1 MAAADAAAAA
11 AAAAAL
17 AEAHAAA
24 AGGGAPAAGAGA
36 GGGAADA
43 DPDDARARAMAAHAL
58 REAAA
63 ASVQRQTLAA
73 ISALAQ
79 STETLVAAQ
88 RALAKQQQ
96 SAPAAASAVAGLIE
110 AAAELEP
117 DSAVLKALAA
127 ALRDIFGL
135 AYGPTATDAGALKD
149 MYSAAKASVGAA
161 ASVPEGKRKEPLIR
175 LSNSLK
181 ALVQAAPREAG
192 AKRKA
197 DELEAPTAAAAAQP
211 AAPVSAAAAAM
222 AAAAAAAGAS
232 AYLSPPPGIGGYRHR
247 SGGARERYPCP
258 TCGATNHLPAN
269 CPTLRMGMQM
279 QVYNQPQPSFTTGNG
294 YGGAMGGVTYGAMP
308 MGPPAAAANWCT
320 HCAQHGMPNAHT
332 HSTANCRSKRARMH
346 QQQTQ
351 QPATPVPAAVAQP
364 VTPGVATDARGPG
377 VAEKVMSKESLTP
390 RAWNVA
396 HSAVDEPWRRPPALN
411 AERKEAAGPPMAT
424 TPLHALAR
432 AAKTRR
438 RAFAEHAH
446 CDFCAKKGHELAHC
460 PAVPT
465 ATPRGLSTAQQQF
478 ARKLLDAP
486 RVALNELTKQQTP
499 GVALQTL
506 LREAAKWNENNPWAG
521 SQQLRDRLRANAGAW
536 KAFGADRTV
545 LSWILFGARLPH
557 IWKPQPLQFANHKS
571 ARDHERFVSDEI
583 AAGIADGTYRVVDRA
598 NVRVINPISVTRN
611 PNSGKLRMCVDARW
625 PNAHSAEIDF
635 SLPSIENDLADT
647 VFADDEMISADITKA
662 YHAIPLAED
671 AMPYLAI
678 EWNGQVVVP
687 TVLPFGSSLAPLIF
701 NKTARQIVRA
711 IRVTGQRVMQYF
723 DDWLFAAAK
732 ADAPEMVLIARSL
745 LHASGWR
752 TNDKCMW
759 TPSHRAQFLGF
770 DIDSHRFSVSVTR
783 KRIERAQKLL
793 AAMRQAEERERH
805 VPTCD
810 LESFVGMV
818 VAMKPAIKH
827 ATLFAREMMYATLN
841 AREACAAHVT
851 VTERIREELR
861 FWSEELAR
869 PSSSPIVGPGA
880 VISAHCDAGELAV
893 GAVLSNGA
901 TFSEPLPVA
910 LIGAS
915 STERELFGA
924 LRVLETQRE
933 VLSGR
938 VVRLYMD
945 SFAAIRNL
953 IKGGGPVPRLVRMC
967 KAIHAVARQSGITV
981 QPTWIPREWN
991 TEADALSKPWNTQP
1005 QFTRAAHERIAAA
1018 VSAARQHPRAKN
1030 AYLYAPAPNDLA
1042 FTIQRLR
1049 AERAVALVIA
1059 PEWPAQSWYQSM
1071 LSAVHTQWPLGSA
1084 NEIWQ
1089 RSERQQQY
1097 PQWQLAVFLVD
1108 FCGPSSRGP
1117 VPVTTDG
1124 DRGKCEG
1131 AADAAPRAGTTQP
1144 ATAAASAGAVLA
1156 ELQTGVP
1163 NTQPETATNRRE
1175 RDSGGYA
1182 GVGRAGSAVG
1192 R

>member
-17 AEAHAAA
+17 VEARAA
-24 AGGGAPAAGAGA
+24 AGAAAPAAGAVA
-36 GGGAADA
+36 GGADA
-43 DPDDARARAMAAHAL
+43 DPDEARARALAAHAL

-63 ASVQRQTLAA
+63 ASVQQQTLAA

-96 SAPAAASAVAGLIE
+96 SAPAAANAVAGLIE

-117 DSAVLKALAA
+117 GSAVLKALAA
-127 ALRDIFGL
+127 ALRDVFGL

-149 MYSAAKASVGAA
+149 MYSAAKTSVGAA

-181 ALVQAAPREAG
+181 ALVQAAPREVG
-192 AKRKA
+192 TKRKA
-197 DELEAPTAAAAAQP
+197 DEIEAPAAAAAAQP
-211 AAPVSAAAAAM
+211 STPVSAAAAAM
-222 AAAAAAAGAS
+222 AAAAAAAGAG

-247 SGGARERYPCP
+247 GGGGRERYPCP

-308 MGPPAAAANWCT
+308 MGPSAAAANWCT
-320 HCAQHGMPNAHT
+320 HCTQHGMPNAHT
-332 HSTANCRSKRARMH
+332 HSTANCRSKRART
-346 QQQTQ
+346 QQQQAQ
-351 QPATPVPAAVAQP
+351 QPATPVPAAAAQP
-364 VTPGVATDARGPG
+364 VTPGGATVAVRPG
-377 VAEKVMSKESLTP
+377 VAENMMDAQNLTL
-390 RAWNVA
+390 RAGA
-396 HSAVDEPWRRPPALN
+396 DARSAGDEPRRRPPALN
-411 AERKEAAGPPMAT
+411 TERKEAAGPPMAA

-432 AAKTRR
+432 AIKARR
-438 RAFAEHAH
+438 RAFAEHAR

-460 PAVPT
+460 PSVPT
-465 ATPRGLSTAQQQF
+465 AMPRGLSAAQQQF

-486 RVALNELTKQQTP
+486 RVPLNELTKQQTP

-571 ARDHERFVSDEI
+571 AREHERFVSDEI
-583 AAGIADGTYRVVDRA
+583 AAGIADGTYRAVNRA
-598 NVRVINPISVTRN
+598 NVRVINPISVVRN

-687 TVLPFGSSLAPLIF
+687 TVLPFGSSLAPMIF

-711 IRVTGQRVMQYF
+711 IRMTGQRVMQYF

-732 ADAPEMVLIARSL
+732 ADAPGMVLMARSL

-752 TNDKCMW
+752 TNEKCVW
-759 TPSHRAQFLGF
+759 TPSQLAQFLGF
-770 DIDSHRFSVSVTR
+770 DIDSRRFSVSVTR

-793 AAMRQAEERERH
+793 AAMRQADERGGN
-805 VPTCD
+805 VPTRD
-810 LESFVGMV
+810 LESFIGMV

-827 ATLFAREMMYATLN
+827 ATLFARDMMYAALN
-841 AREACAAHVT
+841 AREADDEQVP
-851 VTERIREELR
+851 VTERVREELR
-861 FWSEELAR
+861 FWAEELAR
-869 PSSSPIVGPGA
+869 PSNSPIVGPGA
-880 VISAHCDAGELAV
+880 VVTAQCDAGELAV
-893 GAVLSNGA
+893 GAVLSNG
-901 TFSEPLPVA
+901 TSVSEPLPVA

-924 LRVLETQRE
+924 LRVLETQRKA
-933 VLSGR
+933 LSGR

-967 KAIHAVARQSGITV
+967 KAIHAVARECGITV
-981 QPTWIPREWN
+981 QPAWIPREWN
-991 TEADALSKPWNTQP
+991 TEADALSKPWDAQP
-1005 QFTRAAHERIAAA
+1005 QFTRVAHERIAAA
-1018 VSAARQHPRAKN
+1018 VSTARQLPRAKH

-1049 AERAVALVIA
+1049 AERAVALVVA
-1059 PEWPAQSWYQSM
+1059 PEWPAQGWYQAM
-1071 LSAVHTQWPLGSA
+1071 LSAAHTKWPLGVA
-1084 NEIWQ
+1084 NEMWQ
-1089 RSERQQQY
+1089 RSEQQPQY
-1097 PQWQLAVFLVD
+1097 PHWQLSVFLVD
-1108 FCGPSSRGP
+1108 FRGSNSC
-1117 VPVTTDG
+1117 VPMAVAADD
-1124 DRGKCEG
+1124 DRGECSS
-1131 AADAAPRAGTTQP
+1131 AAAAAPRPGPARAPTT
-1144 ATAAASAGAVLA
+1144 TGAAAAAAGP
-1156 ELQTGVP
+1156 QTGV
-1163 NTQPETATNRRE
+1163 
-1175 RDSGGYA
+1175 RDAKSEAAADGRGRGVGSYA
-1182 GVGRAGSAVG
+1182 GTGRVGPSPRC
-1192 R
+1192 